1 MNKEKAS
8 VMLAKLRRL
17 GPLINLIPNTAIQFL
32 DFGFN
37 LNEIRLSRAFLTE
50 NGTDGRPLLT
60 PLYTDDTSGQFTTR
74 DGRTIKPEHAYS
86 LNVAKAAMI
95 LDKVWL
101 PIPFLRIRERRS
113 DDYHLFDNGPI
124 NWARARFV
132 ELPAPDIEGHTHR
145 VTLAFDTQLLPTR
158 EGRPYLAPSPLDMQ
172 SGEEFALSDAED
184 DTSWFLEQAW
194 VQEWVYQY
202 FHTYELHRRAPRRVD
217 ESEVRASPDAQA
229 AWLTVLTLLKKAV
242 QPPRLRF
249 TFVDD
254 GAAARLNQPVDVD
267 LVLDIGNSRTCG
279 ILMET
284 SGDAPVDM
292 NDSYRL
298 VLRDLSHPERVYDEP
313 FPSRIEF
320 VRSAF
325 GDEKLSRRSGRS
337 SAFLWP
343 AVTRVGFEAQA
354 LSYFSHGTEG
364 STGLS
369 SPKRYLWDTGPRHHA
384 WRFNAGPATGNSD
397 SGPVTTG
404 PFVGHLREDGEELT
418 PGEPPAVTALFSR
431 GSLMSFFVAEVLL
444 QAFVQANSPA
454 RRSERVYS
462 EAPRRLRRVI
472 LTMPTA
478 MPLAERKLFTRRVN
492 TAIRLTWRALGLNES
507 QAPEPFLQWD
517 EATGTQIVFL
527 YNEVK
532 HNFQGDAALLF
543 EVFGQVREGYGETP
557 CLRLASIDIGGG
569 TTDLIITTYQLEG
582 GTALRPTQ
590 EFREGF
596 NIAGD
601 DVLCGLIERNVL
613 PALLEAI
620 RASGAAN
627 PEELLARRLGANRG
641 DQAERERTLRRQF
654 ASQVALPL
662 ALALLQRYEST
673 DLTTSN
679 EAVTFKLAD
688 VYPPGAGPHKQITA
702 FLEEAVHAAGGQGFQ
717 LAEVAFS
724 TTMLAVDT
732 TVRRILGQ
740 VLSDLCEVVHLYD
753 CDYLLISGR
762 PCRLPAVRGAIL
774 AKLPAPPDRIVSLHA
789 YRVGDWYPFRSVSGR
804 LTDPKTTAAVGAM
817 VCALSEGQLYKFNLR
832 SRELGMKSTARFIGV
847 LEQTGRLK
855 PENVLFANLELE
867 DRKTRLPEATFD
879 FYAPVFLGFRQ
890 LNVERWPA
898 SPLYRVTFAHPQDAR
913 SKALPLKITLER
925 SIDEN
930 VDLDFKVIAVADADG
945 NQQPG
950 GVVLLK
956 LQTLKDEYGYWLDT
970 GIFSISARASDT
982 PRR

>member
-1 MNKEKAS
+1 
-8 VMLAKLRRL
+8 MLAKLKKY
-17 GPLINLIPNTAIQFL
+17 GPLINLIPHTAIQWL

-37 LNEIRLSRAFLTE
+37 LNETRVSRAFLTQT
-50 NGTDGRPLLT
+50 GGDGRAILT
-60 PLYTDDTSGQFTTR
+60 CLYADDASGQFVTQ
-74 DGRTIKPEHAYS
+74 DGQTVKPEQVYS
-86 LNVAKAAMI
+86 LNAAKAAAI
-95 LDKVWL
+95 LDGVWI
-101 PIPFLRIRERRS
+101 PIPFLRIREPRP
-113 DDYHLFDNGPI
+113 DGHHLFDQGPT
-124 NWARARFV
+124 NWARARLV
-132 ELPAPDIEGHTHR
+132 ELSAPDPEGNTHR

-172 SGEEFALSDAED
+172 SGEEFALSDAEA
-184 DTSWFLEQAW
+184 DTGGFRE
-194 VQEWVYQY
+194 QEWVREWLHQR
-202 FHTYELHRRAPRRVD
+202 FHAFELRRRAPRRVD
-217 ESEVRASPDAQA
+217 EAALRASPDAQA
-229 AWLTVLTLLKKAV
+229 AWLTVLTLLLRAV

-254 GAAARLNQPVDVD
+254 GPTARLNRPVNVD

-279 ILMET
+279 MLMET
-284 SGDAPVDM
+284 SGDDPVDM

-298 VLRDLSHPERVYDEP
+298 ELRDLSHPEQVYDEP
-313 FPSRIEF
+313 FPSRVEF
-320 VRSAF
+320 VRGAF
-325 GDEKLSRRSGRS
+325 GDEKLSRRSGRA
-337 SAFLWP
+337 SAFMWP
-343 AVTRVGFEAQA
+343 TVTRVGFEAQA

-364 STGLS
+364 NTGLS
-369 SPKRYLWDTGPRHHA
+369 SPKRYLWDTDPRHHA
-384 WRFNAGPATGNSD
+384 WRFNPGPDGAGGD

-404 PFVGHLREDGEELT
+404 PFVGYLREDGEELAA
-418 PGEPPAVTALFSR
+418 GEPPAITALFAR
-431 GSLMSFFVAEVLL
+431 GALMSFFVAEVLL
-444 QAFVQANSPA
+444 QAFVQINSPA
-454 RRSERVYS
+454 RRYERVYS
-462 EAPRRLRRVI
+462 DAPRRLRRAI
-472 LTMPTA
+472 LTLPTA
-478 MPLAERKLFTRRVN
+478 MPLAERKLFARRVG
-492 TAIRLTWRALGLNES
+492 AAMRLTWRALGLDES

-532 HNFQGDAALLF
+532 HNFQGDAALF
-543 EVFGQVREGYGETP
+543 FQVFGRVREGYGELP
-557 CLRLASIDIGGG
+557 CLRLASIDVGGG
-569 TTDLIITTYQLEG
+569 TSDLIITTYQLEG
-582 GTALRPTQ
+582 GTAVKPTQ

-601 DVLCGLIERNVL
+601 DVLCGIIERNVL
-613 PALLEAI
+613 PALLDAI
-620 RASGAAN
+620 RQSGAAN
-627 PEELLARRLGANRG
+627 VEELLARLLGANRG
-641 DQAERERTLRRQF
+641 DQAERDRTLRRQF
-654 ASQVALPL
+654 ANQVALPL
-662 ALALLQRYEST
+662 ALALLHRYENADLST
-673 DLTTSN
+673 GN
-679 EAVTFKLAD
+679 EAVTLRLAEI
-688 VYPPGAGPHKQITA
+688 YPTGSGPHEQVVA
-702 FLEEAVHAAGGQGFQ
+702 FLEEAVRAAGGQGFK

-724 TTMLAVDT
+724 TTMLALDT

-762 PCRLPAVRGAIL
+762 PCRLPAVRAAIL
-774 AKLPAPPDRIVSLHA
+774 ARLPAPPDRIVSLHT

-855 PENVLFANLELE
+855 KDNVLFANLELE

-890 LNVERWPA
+890 LGVERWPA
-898 SPLYRVTFAHPQDAR
+898 TPLYRVTFAHPQDAR
-913 SKALPLKITLER
+913 TKALPLKVTLER
-925 SIDEN
+925 ATDEN

-970 GIFSISARASDT
+970 GIFSISARSGDA
-982 PRR
+982 PRH